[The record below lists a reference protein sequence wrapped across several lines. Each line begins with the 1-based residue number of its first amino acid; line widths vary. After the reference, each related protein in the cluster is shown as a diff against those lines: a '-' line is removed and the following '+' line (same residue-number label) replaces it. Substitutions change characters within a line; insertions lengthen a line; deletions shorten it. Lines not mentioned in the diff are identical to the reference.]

1 MARVL
6 IWIERGAQICAAL
19 FLLLLLVMV
28 LMQVGLRYGG
38 GSVPAYTE
46 EIARYSMLWMALLAT
61 SVAVRDASH
70 IRIDIVPDMLR
81 ARMPRAARI
90 LRLCLDVLTFAVVL
104 ILAWYGVDMVRFAAL
119 QTSDGLRVPLS
130 YPYLVVPAAFLL
142 SAVFALAKLVV
153 ERGR

>member
-1 MARVL
+1 M
-6 IWIERGAQICAAL
+6 
-19 FLLLLLVMV
+19 
-28 LMQVGLRYGG
+28 
-38 GSVPAYTE
+38 
-46 EIARYSMLWMALLAT
+46 
-61 SVAVRDASH
+61 
-70 IRIDIVPDMLR
+70 DIVPDMLR

-90 LRLCLDVLTFAVVL
+90 LRLCLDVLTFALFL